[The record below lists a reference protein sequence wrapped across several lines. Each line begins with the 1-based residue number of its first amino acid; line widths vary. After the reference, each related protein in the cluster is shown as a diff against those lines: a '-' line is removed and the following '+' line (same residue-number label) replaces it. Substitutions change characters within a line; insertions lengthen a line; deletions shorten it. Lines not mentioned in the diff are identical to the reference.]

1 MPSTFT
7 QNNRVELPA
16 VGEQSG
22 LWGETVNDNYDILD
36 RVFGGVVTIS
46 LSSTTYTLT
55 TDQASP
61 SEGHYE
67 MLIFSGT
74 PGGTTTVTIS
84 PNTVEKMYFIRN
96 TSNQTLTFT
105 QGSGGNISIPAS
117 SAEIIYCDGAGGT
130 AKVSSLTDSLTASSV
145 AITGGSISGL
155 SSMSVSGTVTATLF
169 SGTGTVLAGTII
181 LWSGAVGAIP
191 SGWALCDG
199 TSGTPDLRGRFVVGA
214 GTGGAYAVGDT
225 GGQNAITSV
234 PAHTHSFSAT
244 TASSGGH
251 VHTATLSTDGSH
263 SHSGNTNT
271 EGNHTHPILGAGVR
285 SVNEAGAAGSAQVVG
300 SGSFSHNSVST
311 AGGAH
316 THNVSLDANTNHTH
330 TVSMTGAGS
339 HDHTFTGTSDSSGS
353 ASVSILPLYYAL
365 CYIMRL

>member
-55 TDQASP
+55 TDQASL
-61 SEGHYE
+61 SVGHYE
-67 MLIFSGT
+67 MLIFSGS

-169 SGTGTVLAGTII
+169 SGTGTVVAGTII

-191 SGWALCDG
+191 SGWALCNG

-214 GTGGAYAVGDT
+214 GTGGAYAVGAT

-263 SHSGNTNT
+263 SHSGNTST
-271 EGNHTHPILGAGVR
+271 EGNHTHPISTFNTYDANATTPRQASTLGG
-285 SVNEAGAAGSAQVVG
+285 GSNIPQ
-300 SGSFSHNSVST
+300 ST

-316 THNVSLDANTNHTH
+316 THNVSLNANTNHTH

>member
-1 MPSTFT
+1 MPSTYT
-7 QNNRVELPA
+7 QNNRIELIA
-16 VGEQSG
+16 SGEQSG
-22 LWGETVNDNYDILD
+22 LWGDSVNDNYTVLD
-36 RVFGGVVTIS
+36 RVFGGVATIS

-67 MLIFSGT
+67 MLIFSGS

-117 SAEIIYCDGAGGT
+117 SAEIIYCDGAGST

-169 SGTGTVLAGTII
+169 SGTGTIVAGTII

-199 TSGTPDLRGRFVVGA
+199 TSGTPDLRGKFVVGA
-214 GTGGAYAVGDT
+214 GSGGSYVPGDT
-225 GGQNAITSV
+225 GGQNAITSI
-234 PAHTHSFSAT
+234 PAHTHSFST
-244 TASSGGH
+244 TSASSGGH
-251 VHTATLSTDGSH
+251 VHTTTLSTDGSH
-263 SHSGNTNT
+263 SHNGNTNT
-271 EGNHTHPILGAGVR
+271 EPDHTHPVQYGASG
-285 SVNEAGAAGSAQVVG
+285 G
-300 SGSFSHNSVST
+300 SGNNAVRPGASSQNSSQSN

-316 THNVSLDANTNHTH
+316 THNISLDANSNHTH
-330 TVSMTGAGS
+330 NVSMTGAGS
-339 HDHTFTGTSDSSGS
+339 HDHTFSGTSGS
-353 ASVSILPLYYAL
+353 TGDASVSVLPVYYAL

>member
-1 MPSTFT
+1 M
-7 QNNRVELPA
+7 
-16 VGEQSG
+16 
-22 LWGETVNDNYDILD
+22 
-36 RVFGGVVTIS
+36 
-46 LSSTTYTLT
+46 
-55 TDQASP
+55 
-61 SEGHYE
+61 
-67 MLIFSGT
+67 
-74 PGGTTTVTIS
+74 
-84 PNTVEKMYFIRN
+84 
-96 TSNQTLTFT
+96 
-105 QGSGGNISIPAS
+105 
-117 SAEIIYCDGAGGT
+117 
-130 AKVSSLTDSLTASSV
+130 SSLTDSLTASSV

-214 GTGGAYAVGDT
+214 GTGGAYAVGAT

-234 PAHTHSFSAT
+234 PSHTHSFSAT

-251 VHTATLSTDGSH
+251 VHTTTLSTDGSH
-263 SHSGNTNT
+263 AHSGNTDVNPGHTHNIGPGSAASFTNVTGFPRGQGTTSINNT
-271 EGNHTHPILGAGVR
+271 ET
-285 SVNEAGAAGSAQVVG
+285 
-300 SGSFSHNSVST
+300 ST

-316 THNVSLDANTNHTH
+316 THNISLDANSNHTH

-339 HDHTFTGTSDSSGS
+339 HDHTFSGTSGS
-353 ASVSILPLYYAL
+353 TGDASVSVLPLYYAL

>member
-1 MPSTFT
+1 MPSTYT
-7 QNNRVELPA
+7 PNNRVELIA
-16 VGEQSG
+16 SGEQSG
-22 LWGETVNDNYDILD
+22 LWGDSVNDNYTLLD
-36 RVFGGVVTIS
+36 RVFGGVGSIS

-105 QGSGGNISIPAS
+105 QGSGGNVSIPAS
-117 SAEIIYCDGAGGT
+117 CAGVIYCDGAGST
-130 AKVSSLTDSLTASSV
+130 AKVSSLTDSMTASSV

-155 SSMSVSGTVTATLF
+155 SSMTVSGTVTATAF
-169 SGTGTVLAGTII
+169 SGTGTIVTGTII
-181 LWSGAVGAIP
+181 LWSGSVGSIP

-214 GTGGAYAVGDT
+214 GSGGSYVPGSS
-225 GGQNAITSV
+225 GGLEAITSV
-234 PAHTHSFSAT
+234 PSHTHSFSAT
-244 TASSGGH
+244 TSSSGGH

-271 EGNHTHPILGAGVR
+271 EGNHTHPILGGAVR
-285 SVNEAGAAGSAQVVG
+285 SVNQSGVAGSAQVIG
-300 SGSFSHNSVST
+300 SGNLSHNSVST
-311 AGGAH
+311 DGGAH

-330 TVSMTGAGS
+330 TVTMTGAGS
-339 HDHTFTGTSDSSGS
+339 HSHTFSGNSGSTGS
-353 ASVSILPLYYAL
+353 ASVSILPPYYAL
-365 CYIMRL
+365 CYIMYL